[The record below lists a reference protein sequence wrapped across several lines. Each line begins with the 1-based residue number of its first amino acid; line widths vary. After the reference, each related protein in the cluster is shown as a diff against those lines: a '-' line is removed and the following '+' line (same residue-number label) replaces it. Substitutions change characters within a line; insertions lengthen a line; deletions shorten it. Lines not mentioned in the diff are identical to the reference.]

1 MCVLLEALRVR
12 TPTVHIYKYS
22 PFELLTCVEALKSP
36 SIAQYESLYITS
48 HKAPTLAGAF
58 SWDGQ
63 LAASGSAD
71 TTIRVR
77 KTQSSECF
85 IRN

>member
-1 MCVLLEALRVR
+1 M
-12 TPTVHIYKYS
+12 
-22 PFELLTCVEALKSP
+22 
-36 SIAQYESLYITS
+36 YITS

-77 KTQSSECF
+77 MICEMDEDVITGNVLLEYKALLMLAG
-85 IRN
+85 

>member
-1 MCVLLEALRVR
+1 MYVCIYVCMCVCIVDEQHFKMKCF
-12 TPTVHIYKYS
+12 TY
-22 PFELLTCVEALKSP
+22 CVEAVKGP

-48 HKAPTLAGAF
+48 HKAPALAGAF

-77 KTQSSECF
+77 T
-85 IRN
+85 N